1 MNTFSI
7 NLSEKKFSPVFF
19 ENVINNPGEY
29 FMKIRRMIN
38 EKELPGII
46 QFNKEIHLCRAAQN
60 SSLTVLIE
68 QRRGYKKI
76 TFNAEN
82 KF

>member
-1 MNTFSI
+1 
-7 NLSEKKFSPVFF
+7 
-19 ENVINNPGEY
+19 
-29 FMKIRRMIN
+29 MIN
-38 EKELPGII
+38 EKDLPGII
-46 QFNKEIHLCRAAQN
+46 QFNKEIHLCRAAYDGT
-60 SSLTVLIE
+60 LTVLIE